1 MQDDDFLQEL
11 GLPSGYDLDRVEQR
25 FVEHIKKRIYLIAE
39 NYREETIA
47 AEEDWLRKFHNY
59 FFQYALHWAEEEAKK
74 SKEQPNHPDAPKL
87 KLAARETIHALQAM
101 IVEFSQCYLRL
112 NCFMTL
118 VRGVIRSEEVRLG
131 VQGNIRWTADAGI
144 VLDRNKK
151 MKKKLLDDIRRYQ
164 DARETIRKIEDHL
177 SSTGN
182 ALETLFGS
190 AKKEKFMRSIV
201 AALRTADSKKAAAAL
216 KNIAQ
221 EKKKFTV
228 DQKKADALQKTIAD
242 EGGALTDLVF
252 GNIALLRGSDGK
264 LFLRRSETDIAHNAN
279 VQELRKIKAFLAK
292 YHLPY
297 LEYKLDTLQLMR
309 DKLLVIGSLE
319 SLMTIYRRL
328 VAGVA
333 LPMPDIKDVKIYEG
347 EVVNNVKWLLDGHYR
362 EIPKILS
369 WAHEVVAEFQQGRDD
384 YAEMENMTLEEVSVT
399 ATGSES

>member
-11 GLPSGYDLDRVEQR
+11 GLPLGYDLDRVEQR
-25 FVEHIKKRIYLIAE
+25 FVEHIKKRIQIIAE

-47 AEEDWLRKFHNY
+47 AEENWLRKFYGY

-74 SKEQPNHPDAPKL
+74 SKEKPNHPDAPKL
-87 KLAARETIHALQAM
+87 KLAARETIHALQQM

-118 VRGVIRSEEVRLG
+118 VRNVIKSEEVRLG
-131 VQGNIRWTADAGI
+131 IQGNIRWTADAGI

-164 DARETIRKIEDHL
+164 DARETIDKIEAHL
-177 SSTGN
+177 SNIGQ
-182 ALETLFGS
+182 ALENLLGS

-201 AALRTADSKKAAAAL
+201 AALRTADSKKAATAL

-221 EKKKFTV
+221 EKKKFTL
-228 DQKKADALQKTIAD
+228 DQKKADVLQKIIAD
-242 EGGALTDLVF
+242 EGNALTGLVF
-252 GNIALLRGSDGK
+252 GNIALLRGGDGK

-279 VQELRKIKAFLAK
+279 IHELRKIKAFLAK

-297 LEYKLDTLQLMR
+297 MEYKLDTLQLMR

-328 VAGVA
+328 VAGIA

-347 EVVNNVKWLLDGHYR
+347 EVVNNVKWLLDGRYQ

-369 WAHEVVAEFQQGRDD
+369 WANEVVAEFRQGRDD
-384 YAEMENMTLEEVSVT
+384 QAEMENMPLEEISVI
-399 ATGSES
+399 AAGSED